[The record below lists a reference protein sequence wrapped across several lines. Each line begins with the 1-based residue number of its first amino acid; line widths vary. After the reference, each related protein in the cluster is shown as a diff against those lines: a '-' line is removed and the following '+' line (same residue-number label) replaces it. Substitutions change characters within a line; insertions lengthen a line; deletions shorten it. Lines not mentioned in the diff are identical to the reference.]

1 MIAETKHQ
9 IDVLCVLSEPEYIEV
24 CHEFGFR
31 WIFAQ
36 NDPLGDKINA
46 GVKKALSYNPDYI
59 MIMNS
64 DSVVKA
70 ELLDVWYQPYF
81 DNKDEFFGV
90 DTVTYIDS
98 KTNQAKEV
106 FYDFTILGVAKMMR
120 ADTVNRC
127 FKKTGELYR
136 AHVNKGLDHTMMDN
150 LMRIESMD
158 HPGKR
163 VSPKMV
169 KYKGQLVF
177 DIKSEVNIWPF
188 EHFDKKGKKVETE
201 LCYKV
206 KSDAENLTE
215 K

>member
-1 MIAETKHQ
+1 
-9 IDVLCVLSEPEYIEV
+9 L
-24 CHEFGFR
+24 
-31 WIFAQ
+31 
-36 NDPLGDKINA
+36 
-46 GVKKALSYNPDYI
+46 
-59 MIMNS
+59 
-64 DSVVKA
+64 
-70 ELLDVWYQPYF
+70 
-81 DNKDEFFGV
+81 
-90 DTVTYIDS
+90 
-98 KTNQAKEV
+98 
-106 FYDFTILGVAKMMR
+106 
-120 ADTVNRC
+120 
-127 FKKTGELYR
+127 
-136 AHVNKGLDHTMMDN
+136 NKGLDHTMMDN
-150 LMRIESMD
+150 LMRIESID